1 MNSSYVSRQ
10 GVGSLAALAAALA
23 LLVGL
28 GGDNSSQ
35 AVTAVRQPQEPR
47 AVAPRYVG
55 DVPLPLPESAHP
67 VLQTTPEE
75 LVATVVAARA
85 RRDLAALARCCSQ
98 SVGRVALDQ
107 FDAARA
113 ERDFYDAQVMMER
126 FEAAVQKKALRI
138 EQHEVKRSEAGE
150 DAVGTIAF
158 ATGAMGL
165 PEVQM
170 PIVRI
175 GGAWYLKVTP

>member
-1 MNSSYVSRQ
+1 MNSSYVSRH

-28 GGDNSSQ
+28 GGDNSSP
-35 AVTAVRQPQEPR
+35 AVAVRQPQEPR
-47 AVAPRYVG
+47 AEAPRYVG
-55 DVPLPLPESAHP
+55 DVPLPLSESAHP

-85 RRDLAALARCCSQ
+85 RRDLAALSRCCSQ

-113 ERDFYDAQVMMER
+113 ERDFYDPEVMMER

-138 EQHEVKRSEAGE
+138 EQRDVKRGEAGE
-150 DAVGTIAF
+150 DGLGTIAF
-158 ATGAMGL
+158 ATGMKSL

-175 GGAWYLKVTP
+175 GGAWYLKVSP